1 MIFTAN
7 FQIYLQVT
15 FLELYFL
22 DPMVCQLFRIS
33 DTLYQIALLKSLP
46 MCIPTSGVC
55 VFFLTLNNQWVFC
68 HICQFSSPKTVSDLK
83 FTFI

>member
-7 FQIYLQVT
+7 LQIYPQVT

-33 DTLYQIALLKSLP
+33 DILYQIALLKSLP
-46 MCIPTSGVC
+46 MCIPTNGVC
-55 VFFLTLNNQWVFC
+55 VVLLPHTKQSVGVLSYV
-68 HICQFSSPKTVSDLK
+68 PKMVSDLK